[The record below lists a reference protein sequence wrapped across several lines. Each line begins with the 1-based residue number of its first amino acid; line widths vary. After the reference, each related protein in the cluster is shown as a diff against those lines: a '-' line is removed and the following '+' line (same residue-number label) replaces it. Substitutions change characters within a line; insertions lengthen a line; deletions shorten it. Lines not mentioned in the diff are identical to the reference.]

1 MRPTAG
7 GSSRDTN
14 GEGSARRATTV
25 SHYGRMCNP
34 RQGFAIPGEMRMAAE
49 RDVGAF
55 EGGSTPRGLASSRL
69 APPRIPPPDEK
80 RTKGGGGGGRGGGAA
95 SSSSHARAVPLGE
108 ASPADAMAL
117 PPTHVWGDAPP
128 PRAANLP
135 SPHLTDGDAT
145 MMADGRTSVGGGAEG
160 VASSSASFVSGP
172 KEVATGKVAVLLIC
186 ACDGLGVPINHGGDP
201 FIASCTA
208 PPRAAPRSAICWTG
222 GTSCTWP
229 RRRSRATFASR

>member
-1 MRPTAG
+1 MADSASEPNLASPRYSHTVGRASTCTVGRASGGGGGGGGGGRCASSSSSSSAQLGVAWASDQPPSYMRPTAG

-135 SPHLTDGDAT
+135 SLTQPTAT
-145 MMADGRTSVGGGAEG
+145 
-160 VASSSASFVSGP
+160 
-172 KEVATGKVAVLLIC
+172 
-186 ACDGLGVPINHGGDP
+186 
-201 FIASCTA
+201 
-208 PPRAAPRSAICWTG
+208 PP
-222 GTSCTWP
+222 
-229 RRRSRATFASR
+229 